1 VIKDHDDFIVE
12 LLVEVHSE
20 GDNDSNSGPDY
31 DGDSDRGAAGD
42 TEEDLEEVLEGDATQ
57 E

>member
-42 TEEDLEEVLEGDATQ
+42 TEEDLEEVLKGDATQ